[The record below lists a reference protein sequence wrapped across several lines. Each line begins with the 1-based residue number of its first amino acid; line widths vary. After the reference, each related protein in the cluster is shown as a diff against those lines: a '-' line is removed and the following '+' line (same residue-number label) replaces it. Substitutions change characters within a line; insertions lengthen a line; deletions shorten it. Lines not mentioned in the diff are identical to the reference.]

1 MNSPDGNLAN
11 GAVWYTIV
19 FKVSAFTFFIQ
30 KLEIETV
37 CFENLKL
44 NPNNHY
50 GFRDTFEC
58 TLYNHSVCSIYCTQR
73 ALYTLVSIGDIIGTI
88 KIKGLW
94 YFYNLVWK
102 QTLLEVELLLH
113 KKYIVFD
120 KNKKIKIE
128 FLCLYN
134 YLNK

>member
-19 FKVSAFTFFIQ
+19 FKVSAFTFLIK

-50 GFRDTFEC
+50 GFRNTFEC
-58 TLYNHSVCSIYCTQR
+58 TITLCVVFTAHS
-73 ALYTLVSIGDIIGTI
+73 
-88 KIKGLW
+88 
-94 YFYNLVWK
+94 
-102 QTLLEVELLLH
+102 EH
-113 KKYIVFD
+113 YI
-120 KNKKIKIE
+120 
-128 FLCLYN
+128 L
-134 YLNK
+134 